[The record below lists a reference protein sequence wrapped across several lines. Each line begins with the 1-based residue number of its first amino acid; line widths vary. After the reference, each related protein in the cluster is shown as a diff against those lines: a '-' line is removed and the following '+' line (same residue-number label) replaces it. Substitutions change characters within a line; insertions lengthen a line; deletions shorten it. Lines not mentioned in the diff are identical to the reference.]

1 MTGVQTCA
9 LPISEKSQQQEAE
22 DKPQD
27 QPENEQTEPPPP
39 PEDIVLEAA
48 LAAIPAGLLAQLK
61 ASAGQTGSRAA
72 GRAGN
77 YQNAATRGRVIGVK
91 SGDLRSGA
99 RLDVVETLRAAAP
112 WQMLRKRE
120 LCNTERKQGNA
131 MQAPAAIAVRR
142 EDFRVARYKHRT
154 QTTTIFVVD
163 ASGSSALQR
172 LAEAKGAVRLLLAE
186 CYVRRDEVALIT
198 FRGKG
203 ADLVLPPTR
212 ALVRAQRALAAV
224 PGGGGTPIATAIDA
238 AADLAD
244 SVRRNGRTPA
254 IVLMTDGRANIGR
267 DGAAGRPKA
276 QEEARVAARA
286 LNSRHLASILIDTSP
301 QPQALAAELAAI
313 MGARYVPLPH
323 ADARRV
329 AQAVSVL
336 QADKPARRVA

>member
-1 MTGVQTCA
+1 M
-9 LPISEKSQQQEAE
+9 
-22 DKPQD
+22 
-27 QPENEQTEPPPP
+27 
-39 PEDIVLEAA
+39 LEAA

-61 ASAGQTGSRAA
+61 ASAGQGGSSAA

-112 WQMLRKRE
+112 WQMLRKRQ
-120 LCNTERKQGNA
+120 LLSHLGSSILPS
-131 MQAPAAIAVRR
+131 QASTAIAVRR

-186 CYVRRDEVALIT
+186 CYIRRDEVALIT
-198 FRGKG
+198 FRGKT

-212 ALVRAQRALAAV
+212 ALVRAQRALSAV
-224 PGGGGTPIATAIDA
+224 PGGGATPIATAIDA
-238 AADLAD
+238 ASDLAD
-244 SVRRNGRTPA
+244 TVKRNGRTPA
-254 IVLMTDGRANIGR
+254 IVFMTDGRANIGR
-267 DGAAGRPKA
+267 DGSAGRPKA
-276 QEEARVAARA
+276 QEEARAAARA
-286 LNSRHLASILIDTSP
+286 FRSRHALSILVDTSP

-313 MGARYVPLPH
+313 MGARYVPLPN
-323 ADARRV
+323 ADAQRVAQSVGLMQAGTTGRRV
-329 AQAVSVL
+329 A
-336 QADKPARRVA
+336 